1 MFIEED
7 VKLDFCDV
15 LIKPKRS
22 TLKSRKDVSLERA
35 MHYKWSDVHDV
46 VIPIWAAN
54 MDTTGTFEMAKAFQ
68 MGMCNG
74 VWSEQAMPFVALH
87 KHHNIEDWDSTV
99 YYPESLESRM
109 YEADFPSGTNNMAYT
124 CGMNKN
130 EVEKMKTVMDK
141 HHHNGLRYICLDVA
155 NGYHQDFLDFVR
167 DIRKWAGSRFVIVAG
182 NVVTREMT
190 EALILAGAD
199 VVKVGIG
206 PGSVCTTRKVAGV
219 GYPQLSAIMECADA
233 AHGLGGHVM
242 ADGGCTCPGDVAKA
256 FGAGADFVMLGGMLA
271 GHDESGGDV
280 IEENGVPYKRF
291 YGMSSDTA
299 MEKHNGGVATYRASE
314 GKTVTVPYRGQVLD
328 TLKEVFGGIR
338 SACTYVGANNIKNLP
353 KCTTFVRVNRQLNNV
368 FGS

>member
-1 MFIEED
+1 
-7 VKLDFCDV
+7 
-15 LIKPKRS
+15 
-22 TLKSRKDVSLERA
+22 
-35 MHYKWSDVHDV
+35 
-46 VIPIWAAN
+46 
-54 MDTTGTFEMAKAFQ
+54 
-68 MGMCNG
+68 
-74 VWSEQAMPFVALH
+74 
-87 KHHNIEDWDSTV
+87 
-99 YYPESLESRM
+99 
-109 YEADFPSGTNNMAYT
+109 
-124 CGMNKN
+124 
-130 EVEKMKTVMDK
+130 
-141 HHHNGLRYICLDVA
+141 
-155 NGYHQDFLDFVR
+155 
-167 DIRKWAGSRFVIVAG
+167 
-182 NVVTREMT
+182 
-190 EALILAGAD
+190 
-199 VVKVGIG
+199 
-206 PGSVCTTRKVAGV
+206 
-219 GYPQLSAIMECADA
+219 
-233 AHGLGGHVM
+233 M